1 MNGGKVVYYV
11 KAFFIVFMMQA
22 LFSMIVNSSGLFVC
36 IWSNDDVLIWLDYVG
51 LAVWIAGF
59 VFELVGD

>member
-1 MNGGKVVYYV
+1 MKGGKVVYYV